1 MNIITRYSLIRRAL
15 ASCVCPPALRGVCAG
30 PGAQGQ
36 PGVRGSGKR
45 PAPSEKAYRDIYIPT
60 QNYFSSP
67 PAKRAVGVVKNLS
80 LKNFKKP
87 EKAWLIAGKNKL
99 KS

>member
-1 MNIITRYSLIRRAL
+1 MRRVYAL
-15 ASCVCPPALRGVCAG
+15 PRCVVY
-30 PGAQGQ
+30 
-36 PGVRGSGKR
+36 GVRVQGRKDSREGGSGKR

>member
-1 MNIITRYSLIRRAL
+1 MA
-15 ASCVCPPALRGVCAG
+15 CAQAAG
-30 PGAQGQ
+30 GAQGQ

-67 PAKRAVGVVKNLS
+67 YKKGGGGCENP
-80 LKNFKKP
+80 KP
-87 EKAWLIAGKNKL
+87 EKF
-99 KS
+99 